1 MSKTKRID
9 LKNSTAKEI
18 IAFSLLPFGLL
29 TIQTLINTALN
40 LYLTDV
46 LGLTLAMTSVVL
58 SATKIW
64 DAVNDP
70 MMGMIVDKT
79 RTKKGKCRPYI
90 LWMVVPGNSYAFLP
104 CKLWSKG

>member
-46 LGLTLAMTSVVL
+46 LGLTLAMNSIVL

-70 MMGMIVDKT
+70 MMLSLIH
-79 RTKKGKCRPYI
+79 I
-90 LWMVVPGNSYAFLP
+90 
-104 CKLWSKG
+104 

>member
-79 RTKKGKCRPYI
+79 RTKKVNADLTYYGW
-90 LWMVVPGNSYAFLP
+90 LFLP
-104 CKLWSKG
+104 VLQQLCFSSL